1 MENISLTGV
10 PVIDDRSNP
19 GTYIGQNVNMGNGNQ
34 FANISYDMASVPAQP
49 FGYLKSYNVFGSNP
63 DPHLDGSCF
72 PYTPTLTWTG
82 GPPAGPTSSGCFR
95 LSGKTLAVQMSV
107 GTASPLNGA
116 TTVKIGLPAG
126 NVLAAAVAMACG
138 SPAGQICNSWGNVND
153 TSLVFFINGGLL
165 AGANYTLSGT
175 VLIQ

>member
-1 MENISLTGV
+1 
-10 PVIDDRSNP
+10 
-19 GTYIGQNVNMGNGNQ
+19 
-34 FANISYDMASVPAQP
+34 
-49 FGYLKSYNVFGSNP
+49 
-63 DPHLDGSCF
+63 
-72 PYTPTLTWTG
+72 
-82 GPPAGPTSSGCFR
+82 
-95 LSGKTLAVQMSV
+95 MSV